1 MNPRFA
7 QRRLAELLSQF
18 PAVVL
23 IGPRQAG
30 KTTLA
35 LAEMAR
41 HGDALYLDLELPSAQ
56 RQLDDPE
63 AFLLARRNRLVIL
76 DEVQRLPELF
86 AILRGVIDL
95 RRRDGEAAGQFLLLG
110 SASGV
115 LLQQAGES
123 LAGRV
128 AQLELT
134 PFQAREILSPNRPAA
149 DLDSL
154 WVRGGFPLSWLA
166 PDETASLR
174 WRDAFIATYLER
186 DIPALAAC
194 RTLVV
199 DSENRP
205 RRGQFLAD
213 SPPHSPAMGQEAGEK
228 WTAAVDLQPA
238 IPKSGRLLGPRIPA
252 TTLRRLWT
260 MLAHSQGGLLNQS
273 QLAASLAISGQT
285 VARYID
291 LLCDLML
298 VRRLPAWHGNVGKR
312 LVRAP
317 KVYVRD
323 SGIVHALL
331 GLADLESVLS
341 HPIAGA
347 SWEGF
352 VIEQLLA
359 AYPETEASFYRTAH
373 GAEADLVLAFR
384 NGETWVVEIKRASA
398 PTVSKGF
405 HLAAADVGAT
415 RKLLVAPVAE
425 AYPMRDGIEV
435 MNPLAASGMAGQ

>member
-1 MNPRFA
+1 MNLRIS
-7 QRRLAELLSQF
+7 QQQLTNLLVQF

-23 IGPRQAG
+23 LGPRQAG

-35 LAEMAR
+35 LAEAER
-41 HGDALYLDLELPSAQ
+41 RGDALYLDLELPSAQ
-56 RQLDDPE
+56 RQMDDPE
-63 AFLLARRNRLVIL
+63 AFLLAHQGRLVIL

-86 AILRGVIDL
+86 AVLRGVIDL
-95 RRRDGEAAGQFLLLG
+95 RRRSGEATGQFLLLG

-115 LLQQAGES
+115 LLKQASES

-128 AQLELT
+128 VQIELT
-134 PFQAREILSPNRPAA
+134 PFQAREVLPAGASASDLNR
-149 DLDSL
+149 L

-166 PDETASLR
+166 SDDAASLR
-174 WRDAFIATYLER
+174 WRDAFVATYLER
-186 DIPALAAC
+186 DIPA
-194 RTLVV
+194 
-199 DSENRP
+199 
-205 RRGQFLAD
+205 
-213 SPPHSPAMGQEAGEK
+213 
-228 WTAAVDLQPA
+228 
-238 IPKSGRLLGPRIPA
+238 LGPRIPA

-260 MLAHSQGGLLNQS
+260 MLAHTQGGLLNQS

-331 GLADLESVLS
+331 GLVRLDDVLA
-341 HPIAGA
+341 HPVAGA

-359 AYPETEASFYRTAH
+359 VAPDAEASFYRTSH
-373 GAEADLVLAFR
+373 GAEADLVLSFR
-384 NGETWVVEIKRASA
+384 NSETWVVEVKRSSA

-405 HLAAADVGAT
+405 HLAAADAGAA
-415 RKLLVAPVAE
+415 RKIVVAPVA
-425 AYPMRDGIEV
+425 APYPMRDGIEV
-435 MNPLAASGMAGQ
+435 LDLLSAVATVAEK